1 MERKI
6 LKASEGM
13 ILTDGV
19 TFGSEIYLG
28 DGADAESFKEIPYEE
43 YKRLTEEEGVINE

>member
-28 DGADAESFKEIPYEE
+28 DGTHEGDFKEIPYEK
-43 YKRLTEEEGVINE
+43 YKRLTEEEGILNE

>member
-19 TFGSEIYLG
+19 TFGCEIYLG
-28 DGADAESFKEIPYEE
+28 EGVDESAFKEIPFEE
-43 YKRLTEEEGVINE
+43 YEKMSEEEPYE